1 MEGKAQDR
9 VNAAHPPEDDCGD
22 WPGPAPN
29 AILRGIMASPSVTQT
44 LLELSGGNRE
54 ALERLLPLVYDHLRD
69 IANRALR
76 GERPDHTL
84 NSTALV
90 HEAWLRLVELDRIG
104 WRDRAHF
111 FGACAQIMRRVLIS
125 YARMRQAEK
134 RGGAAGVAVPLEDV
148 VLAARSRPAE
158 LLALDEALAR
168 LEELSSRQARIVE
181 CRYFAGMSVEETA
194 EALGIS
200 PATVKREW
208 TVARAFLNQELGA

>member
-1 MEGKAQDR
+1 
-9 VNAAHPPEDDCGD
+9 
-22 WPGPAPN
+22 
-29 AILRGIMASPSVTQT
+29 MASPSVTQV

-84 NSTALV
+84 NSSALV
-90 HEAWLRLVELDRIG
+90 HEAWLRLVELDRID

-125 YARMRQAEK
+125 YARMRRAEK
-134 RGGAAGVAVPLEDV
+134 RGGPAGVTVPLEDV

-158 LLALDEALAR
+158 LIALDEALAR
-168 LEELSSRQARIVE
+168 LEALSARQARIVE

-194 EALGIS
+194 EALGTS

-208 TVARAFLNQELGA
+208 TVARAWLNQELAP

>member
-1 MEGKAQDR
+1 
-9 VNAAHPPEDDCGD
+9 
-22 WPGPAPN
+22 
-29 AILRGIMASPSVTQT
+29 MASPSVTQA
-44 LLELSGGNRE
+44 LLDLSGGNRE

-90 HEAWLRLVELDRIG
+90 HEAWLRLVELDRIT

-125 YARMRQAEK
+125 HARSRGAEK
-134 RGGAAGVAVPLEDV
+134 RGGPEARQVPIEDV
-148 VLAARSRPAE
+148 VLAAATRPAD
-158 LLALDEALAR
+158 LLALDEALTR
-168 LEELSSRQARIVE
+168 LAALSERQARVVE
-181 CRYFAGMSVEETA
+181 CRFFAGMSVEDTA
-194 EALGIS
+194 EVIGIS

-208 TVARAFLNQELGA
+208 TVARAWLNQELAG

>member
-1 MEGKAQDR
+1 
-9 VNAAHPPEDDCGD
+9 
-22 WPGPAPN
+22 
-29 AILRGIMASPSVTQT
+29 MASPSVTQT

-134 RGGAAGVAVPLEDV
+134 RGGAAVVAVPLDDV

-168 LEELSSRQARIVE
+168 LEEMSSRQARIVE
-181 CRYFAGMSVEETA
+181 CRYFAGMGVEETA

>member
-1 MEGKAQDR
+1 
-9 VNAAHPPEDDCGD
+9 
-22 WPGPAPN
+22 
-29 AILRGIMASPSVTQT
+29 MASPSVTQA
-44 LLELSGGNRE
+44 LLDLSGGNRE

-90 HEAWLRLVELDRIG
+90 HEAWLRLVELDRIT

-125 YARMRQAEK
+125 HARSRGAEK
-134 RGGAAGVAVPLEDV
+134 RGGP
-148 VLAARSRPAE
+148 
-158 LLALDEALAR
+158 EA
-168 LEELSSRQARIVE
+168 RQARVVE
-181 CRYFAGMSVEETA
+181 CRFFAGMSVEDTA
-194 EALGIS
+194 EVIGIS

-208 TVARAFLNQELGA
+208 TVARAWLNQELAG

>member
-1 MEGKAQDR
+1 
-9 VNAAHPPEDDCGD
+9 
-22 WPGPAPN
+22 
-29 AILRGIMASPSVTQT
+29 MASPSVTQA
-44 LLELSGGNRE
+44 LLDLSGGNRE

-90 HEAWLRLVELDRIG
+90 HEAWLRLVELDRIT

-125 YARMRQAEK
+125 HARSRGAEK
-134 RGGAAGVAVPLEDV
+134 RGGREARQVPIEDV
-148 VLAARSRPAE
+148 VLAAATRPAD
-158 LLALDEALAR
+158 LLALDEALTR
-168 LEELSSRQARIVE
+168 LAALSERQARVVE
-181 CRYFAGMSVEETA
+181 CRFFAGMSVEDTA
-194 EALGIS
+194 EVIGIS

-208 TVARAFLNQELGA
+208 TVARAWLNQELEE

>member
-1 MEGKAQDR
+1 
-9 VNAAHPPEDDCGD
+9 
-22 WPGPAPN
+22 
-29 AILRGIMASPSVTQT
+29 MASPSVTQT

-69 IANRALR
+69 IASRALR

-134 RGGAAGVAVPLEDV
+134 RGGPAGAAVPLEDV

-168 LEELSSRQARIVE
+168 LEELSQRQARIVE